1 MGERPP
7 ATKLGSGIE
16 ACRTQGRSAW
26 KRTVGYHWRSN
37 AETAMFRY
45 KQILG
50 PCLSARLPH
59 TQITEAY
66 VGVSVLNRMNRLG
79 LPKRAK

>member
-1 MGERPP
+1 
-7 ATKLGSGIE
+7 
-16 ACRTQGRSAW
+16 
-26 KRTVGYHWRSN
+26 
-37 AETAMFRY
+37 MFRY

-50 PCLSARLPH
+50 PCLTARLPQ

-79 LPKRAK
+79 LPKRTT